1 MNILHAIT
9 LGFVEGLTEFL
20 PISST
25 AHLDLVRQLL
35 NIASTD
41 FVKSFEIIIQL
52 GAIMAVIFL
61 YWKKILAHFNNYFK
75 LLSIAF
81 LPAAIIG
88 FIAYKFIKTVL
99 LGNNFVMAIS
109 LLVGGIIIYLMEMD
123 RKKNTVEEV
132 TIHSAW
138 KIGLFQCLAM
148 IPGVSRSGATI
159 MGGLWLGLK
168 RETIVEFS
176 FLLAIPTML
185 AATGYDLLKS
195 NFSFSGNEY
204 LLLAVGLVTA
214 FISALF
220 VIKLF
225 VAYISKHNFVYF
237 ALYRIALG
245 AALLLIFKP

>member
-1 MNILHAIT
+1 MTILQAIT

-35 NIASTD
+35 NIVATD
-41 FVKSFEIIIQL
+41 FTKSFEIIIQL
-52 GAIMAVIFL
+52 GAILAVIVL
-61 YWKKILAHFNNYFK
+61 YWKKIISNFKNYFK

-88 FIAYKFIKTVL
+88 VIAYKFIKTVL
-99 LGNNFVMAIS
+99 LGNNFVMAIA

-123 RKKNTVEEV
+123 KKPAKLNEV

-148 IPGVSRSGATI
+148 IPGVSRAGATI

-185 AATGYDLLKS
+185 AATGLDLIKS
-195 NFSFSGNEY
+195 NFSFSSNEY
-204 LLLAVGLVTA
+204 MLLAIGLATA
-214 FISALF
+214 FISALA

-225 VAYISKHNFVYF
+225 IAYVAKHNFVWF

-245 AALLLIFKP
+245 AFLLLLLRP